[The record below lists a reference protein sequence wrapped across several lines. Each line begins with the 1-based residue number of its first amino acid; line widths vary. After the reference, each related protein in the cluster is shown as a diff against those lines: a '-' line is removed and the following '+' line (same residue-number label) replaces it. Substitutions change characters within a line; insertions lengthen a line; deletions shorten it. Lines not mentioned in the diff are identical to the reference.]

1 MKSSPHLI
9 WNKRRG
15 NTNGDRRFPSC
26 VCANKKK
33 GGVRKFRRLRLYL
46 FFWWEMTGS
55 GSSSFT
61 HTQTWYCRYQTS
73 SQLNLRVFHHHQEGG
88 EGGGRSNCFS
98 HAHRFLFFFF
108 FAKTLLESNL
118 QKRALGSVTRLK
130 TGRHVL
136 LSGWCGM
143 EWLNCS
149 LSLSIPEQASSI
161 KGTCCEFANKN
172 IWCISF
178 AF

>member
-33 GGVRKFRRLRLYL
+33 GGGGRSKISTTSFVSFFLVGNDRKRLQFY
-46 FFWWEMTGS
+46 
-55 GSSSFT
+55 T

-98 HAHRFLFFFF
+98 HAHRFLFSLF
-108 FAKTLLESNL
+108 FAKTRLESNL

-130 TGRHVL
+130 QADTSCSAVGVAWNGLIAR
-136 LSGWCGM
+136 
-143 EWLNCS
+143 S
-149 LSLSIPEQASSI
+149 LSLHPRTS
-161 KGTCCEFANKN
+161 
-172 IWCISF
+172 
-178 AF
+178 